1 VKTTVRRV
9 VVAGLLT
16 AQLVTVLLIVLASGR
31 ISSDAEARHGVALLD
46 TAAAEAV
53 DHTRDYLAPAGSL
66 VATTADMIDQGT
78 IDTAAL
84 ERAFLGELNRTPQL
98 SGVYVGTDDGSF
110 FFVAREDGGYLVK
123 TISIDGDERRVELR
137 RIGTDG
143 TRSPVEL
150 VLDDPFDPRER
161 PWFENASLEDPRAV
175 EWTAPYVFYTS
186 AQLGVSAS
194 AAARSADGRL
204 AVVGADIE
212 LGSLSDFLA
221 TLRIGA
227 TGRAVIVN
235 QANMVIA
242 HPDSSLVQER
252 SDAGTAV
259 VAVPDLDDPRARAA
273 IGSLITAG
281 ANEDPQSTDFE
292 TPDGPGQAAFRT
304 LAVGDETWT
313 VAVHADRGAFVQGLS
328 DARGEERLLMIA
340 VGLISVIL
348 LAVIAF
354 PATRSL
360 TRLERRATLDA
371 LTGLL
376 NRGTILDQ
384 GAQIANRA
392 GLHAAIMIDL
402 DRFKLINDT
411 HGHQVGDEVIH
422 EVGQRIMGALRSDDR
437 AGRIGGEEF
446 LVVLGA
452 TTPSRAR
459 EVADRIRRSIRGEV
473 ISTTVGPL
481 EITASV
487 GLGLAVGPTTLQ
499 RTLAVADTALMEA
512 KHEGRDQVVSGGLAG
527 ETASARR
534 GRRSDRAVEF
544 D

>member
-1 VKTTVRRV
+1 MKTTVRRV

-16 AQLVTVLLIVLASGR
+16 AQLVTVLLIVVTSGR
-31 ISSDAEARHGVALLD
+31 ISSEAEVRHGVALLD

-66 VATTADMIDQGT
+66 VATTADMIDQG
-78 IDTAAL
+78 IVDTAAL
-84 ERAFLGELNRTPQL
+84 ERAFVGELDRTPQL

-110 FFVAREDGGYLVK
+110 FFVTREDDGYLVK
-123 TISIDGDERRVELR
+123 TISVDGGQRRVELR

-143 TRSPVEL
+143 TRGPAEL
-150 VLDDPFDPRER
+150 DPNDTFDPRER
-161 PWFENASLEDPRAV
+161 PWFQNASIGSPREV

-194 AAARSADGRL
+194 AAARSAEGML
-204 AVVGADIE
+204 VVVGADIE

-242 HPDSSLVQER
+242 HPDSSLVQEQ
-252 SDAGTAV
+252 SEQGATV
-259 VAVPDLDDPRARAA
+259 VAVADLDDPRARAA
-273 IGSLITAG
+273 IGSLISAG
-281 ANEDPQSTDFE
+281 ATNDRQSTDFD
-292 TPDGPGQAAFRT
+292 TPEGPGQAAFRT
-304 LAVGDETWT
+304 LAVGDELWT
-313 VAVHADRGAFVQGLS
+313 IAVHADRGAFVQGIT
-328 DARGEERLLMIA
+328 DARGDERLLTIV

-348 LAVIAF
+348 LAVVAF

-384 GAQIANRA
+384 GAQIASRA
-392 GLHAAIMIDL
+392 DLHAAIMIDL

-446 LVVLGA
+446 LVVLGD
-452 TTPSRAR
+452 TTPARAR
-459 EVADRIRRSIRGEV
+459 EVADRIRRSIRGEP
-473 ISTTVGPL
+473 ITTSAGRL

-487 GLGLAVGPTTLQ
+487 GLGLAVGPTELQ

-512 KHEGRDQVVSGGLAG
+512 KHEGRDQLVSGGLAG
-527 ETASARR
+527 EMSSSGR
-534 GRRSDRAVEF
+534 GRRSDRAV